1 MTFLQNFLNAAAKRL
16 AKKMVTAP
24 DATFGELDGMKYQYA
39 VIHVSPITIAQVVV
53 SIPFEISGQVQLRP
67 SVGQAPL
74 WDNYSK
80 LESVEFNDRVKVFA
94 TTKKLAYEILSPDVM
109 AWYLDLK
116 EHPQLLIRD
125 RSCIVAFPVTSLT
138 KEDHLTI
145 AAKLFYYL
153 QHSAVQQ

>member
-1 MTFLQNFLNAAAKRL
+1 MTFLQNVLNAAAKRL
-16 AKKMVTAP
+16 AKNMVTAP

-39 VIHVSPITIAQVVV
+39 VIHVPPITIAQIVI
-53 SIPFEISGQVQLRP
+53 SLPFEISGQVQLHT

-94 TTKKLAYEILSPDVM
+94 SSTKLAYELLSPDVM

-116 EHPQLLIRD
+116 EHPQILICD
-125 RSCIVAFPVTSLT
+125 QTCIVAFPATRLVQ
-138 KEDHLTI
+138 EDHLQI
-145 AAKLFYYL
+145 AKKLFYYL
-153 QHSAVQQ
+153 EHSAVHK